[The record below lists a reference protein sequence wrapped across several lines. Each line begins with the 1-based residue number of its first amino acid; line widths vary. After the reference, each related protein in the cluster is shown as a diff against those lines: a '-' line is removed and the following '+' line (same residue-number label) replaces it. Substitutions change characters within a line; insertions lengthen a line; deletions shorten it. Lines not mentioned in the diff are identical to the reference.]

1 MKRSS
6 VVINNLIL
14 AFGIACIL
22 FYLVCG
28 ITVRFGQSLLFMWAL
43 LGAACVCRWA
53 LWRRAWKNGRA
64 HPFPGWLLAAARC
77 ALIVCFAF
85 FCFVEYFVF
94 SAAFS
99 APKDGLDAI
108 VILGARVNEDGAPSG
123 SLRERIAAA
132 AAYLRRN
139 PDTVAVAS
147 GGRGEDEPMSEAQC
161 IFERLTAAGIGADRI
176 LIEDR
181 STSTQENLSNS
192 FALLGDG
199 ISSVGIV
206 TNDFHIYRALC
217 TGRELGNYLLSP
229 VPARSSLSGFVHYS
243 MREFFAL
250 TVSWIRGELPPPY
263 PVRRLAHV

>member
-53 LWRRAWKNGRA
+53 LWRRAWKRGRA

-77 ALIVCFAF
+77 VLIVCFAF

-123 SLRERIAAA
+123 SLRERIDAAA
-132 AAYLRRN
+132 EYLRRN

-147 GGRGEDEPMSEAQC
+147 GGRG
-161 IFERLTAAGIGADRI
+161 
-176 LIEDR
+176 
-181 STSTQENLSNS
+181 
-192 FALLGDG
+192 GD
-199 ISSVGIV
+199 
-206 TNDFHIYRALC
+206 
-217 TGRELGNYLLSP
+217 
-229 VPARSSLSGFVHYS
+229 
-243 MREFFAL
+243 
-250 TVSWIRGELPPPY
+250 
-263 PVRRLAHV
+263 

>member
-64 HPFPGWLLAAARC
+64 HPFPGWLLAAARGV
-77 ALIVCFAF
+77 LIVCFAF

-99 APKDGLDAI
+99 APKVL
-108 VILGARVNEDGAPSG
+108 
-123 SLRERIAAA
+123 
-132 AAYLRRN
+132 
-139 PDTVAVAS
+139 
-147 GGRGEDEPMSEAQC
+147 
-161 IFERLTAAGIGADRI
+161 
-176 LIEDR
+176 
-181 STSTQENLSNS
+181 
-192 FALLGDG
+192 
-199 ISSVGIV
+199 
-206 TNDFHIYRALC
+206 
-217 TGRELGNYLLSP
+217 
-229 VPARSSLSGFVHYS
+229 
-243 MREFFAL
+243 
-250 TVSWIRGELPPPY
+250 
-263 PVRRLAHV
+263 

>member
-123 SLRERIAAA
+123 SLRERI
-132 AAYLRRN
+132 
-139 PDTVAVAS
+139 V
-147 GGRGEDEPMSEAQC
+147 SEAQC